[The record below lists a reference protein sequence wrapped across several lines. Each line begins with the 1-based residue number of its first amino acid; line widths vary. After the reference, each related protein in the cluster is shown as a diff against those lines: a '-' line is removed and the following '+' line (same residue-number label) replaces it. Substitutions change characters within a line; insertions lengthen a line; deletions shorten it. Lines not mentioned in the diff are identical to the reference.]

1 MIANEK
7 KYLQATRLINT
18 GTSKAKAARMV
29 NVSYGGLCAWLRK
42 EARKKKIEADVE
54 ELLARNEANP
64 RQADVSARAA
74 FAEALLLTGKP
85 KSEVARMTRLKPSEV
100 KVLAETL
107 AKQVSAQISETQ
119 ARQASSS
126 QAEFYGRLPPLG
138 TLKGEN
144 ARLEELATNLRLK
157 VEIYGLRKTLSDVT
171 PETDDT
177 P

>member
-54 ELLARNEANP
+54 ELLAKNEANP
-64 RQADVSARAA
+64 RQPSASERAA
-74 FAEALLLTGKP
+74 FAKALLLTGMP
-85 KSEVARMTRLKPSEV
+85 KSEVAKMSGLKPSEV
-100 KVLAETL
+100 KILAETL
-107 AKQVSAQISETQ
+107 AMQVSAQISENQ
-119 ARQASSS
+119 ARQASAS

-144 ARLEELATNLRLK
+144 ARLEELATNLRLR
-157 VEIYGLRKTLSDVT
+157 VEIYNLRKILSDVT
-171 PETDDT
+171 PETDHT